1 MIKII
6 KVLLYSNVLNH
17 YNMIAGVKFLV
28 LIGIASVILSSTA
41 IISSYAQICY
51 DCDGSTKP
59 NNSQQNQVQLTD
71 KGSIKVGFYTDPQN
85 PNTVNQTKLSISFVN
100 KDSDM
105 IQQHIDYNVFIKEGT
120 NQIFGDPFS
129 HTVQGS
135 ITVPF
140 QFTDAGSYQ
149 IVVEVDGIL
158 LQPIPPETATF
169 TVGVESS
176 SVPEFPASTV
186 IMFVIGITS
195 IIALSARSR
204 LFPTN

>member
-1 MIKII
+1 
-6 KVLLYSNVLNH
+6 
-17 YNMIAGVKFLV
+17 MIAGVKFLA
-28 LIGIASVILSSTA
+28 LIGVASVILSAVA
-41 IISSYAQICY
+41 IIPSYAQICY
-51 DCDGSTKP
+51 NCDDSTKI

-105 IQQHIDYNVFIKEGT
+105 IQQHIDYKVFIKEGT
-120 NQIFGDPFS
+120 NQIFGVPFS

-176 SVPEFPASTV
+176 SVPEFPTSTV

-195 IIALSARSR
+195 IIALSARSK

>member
-1 MIKII
+1 MIKIS
-6 KVLLYSNVLNH
+6 KVLLCSNVLNH
-17 YNMIAGVKFLV
+17 HNMIASVKFLA
-28 LIGIASVILSSTA
+28 LIGIASVILSAVA
-41 IISSYAQICY
+41 IIPSYAQICY
-51 DCDGSTKP
+51 NCDDSTKT

-85 PNTVNQTKLSISFVN
+85 PNTTNQTKFSISFVN

-105 IQQHIDYNVFIKEGT
+105 IQQHIDYKVFIKKGT
-120 NQIFGDPFS
+120 NQIFGVPFS
-129 HTVQGS
+129 HTAQGS

-158 LQPIPPETATF
+158 FQPIPPETATF

-176 SVPEFPASTV
+176 SVPEFPTSTV
-186 IMFVIGITS
+186 IIFVIGITS

-204 LFPTN
+204 LFQTN